1 MLIGDGEVW
10 SPPVQYWLSRDECC
24 VVELIGKL
32 STLGM
37 VFVGVRAVPCGCV
50 LAE

>member
-1 MLIGDGEVW
+1 M
-10 SPPVQYWLSRDECC
+10 
-24 VVELIGKL
+24 ELIVKL

-37 VFVGVRAVPCGCV
+37 VFVEVRAVPCSMVFVRAGIILWGYV